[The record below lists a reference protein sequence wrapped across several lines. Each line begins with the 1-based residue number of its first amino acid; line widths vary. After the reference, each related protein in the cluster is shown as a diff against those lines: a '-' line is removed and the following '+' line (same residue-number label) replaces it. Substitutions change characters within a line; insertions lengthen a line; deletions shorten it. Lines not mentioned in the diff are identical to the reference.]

1 MKNKIG
7 ILGLL
12 AGAAAMLS
20 LNAQDASAQ
29 GAKVTLS
36 LPAQSILFSP
46 IYVAADQGFFTE
58 QGLDLK
64 TTVVAGPGT
73 VSAVLSGSAEFGVIA
88 GSVIVAAASRN
99 QRLLIIGNTQDKFTT
114 EMVLRKEAVDNLKLP
129 ADANDVTRAKA
140 LRNLTI
146 AVDAV
151 GGLPHSYLRYI
162 AKRAGVDP
170 ETGITVTPMQPPSM
184 VAALKQG
191 TIDGMVF
198 SQPFTLVAVNN
209 GGVLWFSGVRGDFP
223 ETAPH
228 AYNTVFSKAD
238 YCEKNADN
246 CKKVMNAVNKALT
259 FMKDKPDAS
268 LAAVR
273 KVFPDM
279 DPDLLAKS
287 FEITVKAAQVKATV
301 TDDMMKKT
309 LAYTKTTGII
319 NETANIPRFQELYTN
334 KFN

>member
-1 MKNKIG
+1 MNKKIE
-7 ILGLL
+7 ILGLA
-12 AGAAAMLS
+12 AGVAAMLS
-20 LNAQDASAQ
+20 IGAQDAGAQ
-29 GAKVTLS
+29 GARVTLS

-46 IYVAADQGFFTE
+46 IYVAADQGYFTE

-73 VSAVLSGSAEFGVIA
+73 VSAVLSGSAEFGVIG
-88 GSVIVAAASRN
+88 GSVIVAAAAKN
-99 QRLLIIGNTQDKFTT
+99 QRLLVIGNTQDKFTT
-114 EMVLRKEAVDNLKLP
+114 EMVLRKETADKIKIA
-129 ADANDVTRAKA
+129 ADANDVTRAKG

-228 AYNTVFSKAD
+228 AYNTVFSKAE
-238 YCEKNADN
+238 YCEKNSGN
-246 CKKVMNAVNKALT
+246 CQKVMNAVNKALT
-259 FMKDKPDAS
+259 FMKEKPEVALGS
-268 LAAVR
+268 VR
-273 KVFPDM
+273 KIFPDM
-279 DPDLLAKS
+279 DAELLARS
-287 FEITVKAAQVKATV
+287 FEMTVKVAQTKATV

-309 LAYTKTTGII
+309 LAYTKTTGILS
-319 NETANIPRFQELYTN
+319 ESADIPRFQELYTN
-334 KFN
+334 KYN

>member
-7 ILGLL
+7 ILGLV
-12 AGAAAMLS
+12 AGAAATLS
-20 LNAQDASAQ
+20 LGIQDVAAQ

-46 IYVAADQGFFTE
+46 IYVAADQGYFTE

-73 VSAVLSGSAEFGVIA
+73 VSAVLSGSAEFGVIG
-88 GSVIVAAASRN
+88 GSVIVAAAAKN

-114 EMVLRKEAVDNLKLP
+114 EMVLRKEAVDKIKVA
-129 ADANDVTRAKA
+129 ADANDVNRAKG

-162 AKRAGVDP
+162 AKRAGIDP

-238 YCEKNADN
+238 YCGKNSDN
-246 CKKVMNAVNKALT
+246 CQKVMNAVNKALT
-259 FMKDKPDAS
+259 FMKEKPDAA
-268 LAAVR
+268 LASVR
-273 KVFPDM
+273 RIFPDM
-279 DPDLLAKS
+279 DPALLSKS
-287 FEITVKAAQVKATV
+287 FEMTVKVAQTKASV

-309 LAYTKTTGII
+309 LAYTKTTGIL
-319 NETANIPRFQELYTN
+319 NENADIPRFQELYTN
-334 KFN
+334 KYN

>member
-1 MKNKIG
+1 MNKKIG
-7 ILGLL
+7 ILGLA

-20 LNAQDASAQ
+20 ICAKDASAQ

-46 IYVAADQGFFTE
+46 IYVAADQGYFTE

-73 VSAVLSGSAEFGVIA
+73 VSAVLSGSAEFGVIG
-88 GSVIVAAASRN
+88 GSVIVAAAAKN
-99 QRLLIIGNTQDKFTT
+99 QRLLVIGNTQDKFTT
-114 EMVLRKEAVDNLKLP
+114 EMVLRKEAVDKIKI
-129 ADANDVTRAKA
+129 AGDANDVTRAKG

-228 AYNTVFSKAD
+228 AYNTVFSKAE
-238 YCEKNADN
+238 YCEKNSDN
-246 CKKVMNAVNKALT
+246 CQKVMNAVNKALT
-259 FMKDKPDAS
+259 FMKEKPNAALAS
-268 LAAVR
+268 VR

-279 DPDLLAKS
+279 DAELLAKS
-287 FEITVKAAQVKATV
+287 FEMTVKVAQTKATV

-309 LAYTKTTGII
+309 LAYTKTTGILS
-319 NETANIPRFQELYTN
+319 ESADIPRFQELYTN
-334 KFN
+334 KYN